1 MFIYFVL
8 LLSAFRNTELAIDS
22 GLRSCVRVEVR
33 MVSVDGKQ
41 HQKKNKKV
49 IDCGKG
55 FITRS

>member
-8 LLSAFRNTELAIDS
+8 LPYACHNTELAIDS
-22 GLRSCVRVEVR
+22 ELRSYVRVEVL

-41 HQKKNKKV
+41 HQKKNEKV

-55 FITRS
+55 CITRS